1 MLKVNTENTR
11 KCPFSIPPNI
21 YLIKSNNRNTQ
32 KKVQNMFKVNNKG
45 TRMTSMTLFCVFIV
59 NFTYF
64 TTFYRVSTVQFEL
77 ANVCGDISLVF

>member
-1 MLKVNTENTR
+1 
-11 KCPFSIPPNI
+11 
-21 YLIKSNNRNTQ
+21 
-32 KKVQNMFKVNNKG
+32 MFKVNNKG

-77 ANVCGDISLVF
+77 ANVCGNISLVF